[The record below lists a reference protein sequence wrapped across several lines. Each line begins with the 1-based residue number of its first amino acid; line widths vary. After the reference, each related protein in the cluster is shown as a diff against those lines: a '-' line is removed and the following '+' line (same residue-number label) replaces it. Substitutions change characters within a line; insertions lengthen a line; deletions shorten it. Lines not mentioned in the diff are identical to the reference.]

1 MSIFIGIVISVLT
14 GIFSTVLF
22 WWWQAKL
29 LTPKVKICPTLGK
42 YVFRDGKNRYQFKVT
57 NIGRRPVAEI
67 TIIVRIIMPGLLRP
81 GARQILTL
89 CELRRPW
96 LKKGQDVLYPIHPDQ
111 MSKDDK
117 EEYSSH
123 FPDPIA
129 DALLK
134 KTDDDVDLIE
144 FLQIRPGSVIQV
156 HVVATDSFS
165 IARAYFEQE
174 FGLDDFRDSP
184 FIMNSCDHAGQPQ
197 EAGPVEDLTY

>member
-42 YVFRDGKNRYQFKVT
+42 YVLWNGKDQYQFKVT
-57 NIGRRPVAEI
+57 NTGRRPVAEI
-67 TIIVRIIMPGLLRP
+67 TITVRAIMPNLLRP
-81 GARQILTL
+81 GGNEIITF

-96 LKKGQDVLYPIHPDQ
+96 LKRGRDVLFPIHPEQ

-117 EEYSSH
+117 EKYSSH

-129 DALLK
+129 DALLNE
-134 KTDDDVDLIE
+134 TDDDVDLIE
-144 FLQIRPGSVIQV
+144 FLQISPGSAIQV
-156 HVVATDSFS
+156 YVVATDSFS

-174 FGLDDFRDSP
+174 FGLKDFKDSQ
-184 FIMNSCDHAGQPQ
+184 FIINSCDHAEQAQ
-197 EAGPVEDLTY
+197 EV